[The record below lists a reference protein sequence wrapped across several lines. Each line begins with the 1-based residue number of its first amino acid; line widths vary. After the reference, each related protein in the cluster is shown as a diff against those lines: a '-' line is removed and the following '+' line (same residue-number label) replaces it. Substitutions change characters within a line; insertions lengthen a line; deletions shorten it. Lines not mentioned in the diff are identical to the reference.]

1 MLWAEQ
7 GGAGAGGILA
17 QGCPGEGSD
26 FLEVE
31 PSISLLGSI
40 I

>member
-7 GGAGAGGILA
+7 GGAGQGSLA
-17 QGCPGEGSD
+17 QECPGEGSD